1 MTERRIGD
9 DDAWFGCHSDRR
21 TTGDGMKLEQSVAR
35 HYTHGSF
42 EPAILEALTAAGKDL
57 DRLAPSDLAP
67 VDEFHIGG
75 RQATADLAA
84 QIGFGAGLHLLDIGC
99 GLGGASR
106 YFAHE
111 RGCRVTGID
120 LTEEYVRW
128 PKRSR
133 GASGWRTGLHTGTA
147 ARSTCRSRR
156 ETFDGA
162 YMLHVGM
169 NIDDKKKAFAEV
181 RRVLKPGGSFAIY
194 DVMRESGEGELS
206 FPVPWAA
213 SPEASFVESAATYR
227 RLPGGCRLCGREGT
241 EPPRI
246 RHRVFPSD
254 ACPGGRDRRTAA
266 ARLANSDG
274 CLGAAEGREHDRQ
287 PRAGLIAPTE
297 IVSRAI

>member
-1 MTERRIGD
+1 
-9 DDAWFGCHSDRR
+9 
-21 TTGDGMKLEQSVAR
+21 MKLEQSVAQ
-35 HYTHGSF
+35 HYTHGSL
-42 EPAILEALTAAGKDL
+42 EPAILAALTTAGKDL
-57 DRLAPSDLAP
+57 DRLVPADLAP

-75 RQATADLAA
+75 RQATTDLAA
-84 QIGFGAGLHLLDIGC
+84 QVEFGAGLHLLDIGC

-120 LTEEYVRW
+120 LTEEYVRVAEALA
-128 PKRSR
+128 RR
-133 GASGWRTGLHTGTA
+133 VGLENQASYRHGSVLDLPFA
-147 ARSTCRSRR
+147 P

-194 DVMRESGEGELS
+194 DVMREKSEGELS
-206 FPVPWAA
+206 FPVPWAT

-227 RLPGGCRLCGREGT
+227 RLLEATGFAVETERSRREFAI
-241 EPPRI
+241 EFFRQM
-246 RHRVFPSD
+246 R
-254 ACPGGRDRRTAA
+254 
-266 ARLANSDG
+266 AR
-274 CLGAAEGREHDRQ
+274 AAETGGPPPLGLHILMGASAPQKVANMIDNLER
-287 PRAGLIAPTE
+287 GLIAPTE

>member
-1 MTERRIGD
+1 
-9 DDAWFGCHSDRR
+9 
-21 TTGDGMKLEQSVAR
+21 MKLEQSVAR

-42 EPAILEALTAAGKDL
+42 KQAIIEALTAAGKDL
-57 DRLAPSDLAP
+57 DRLAPRDLAP

-84 QIGFGAGLHLLDIGC
+84 QTEFGAGLHLLDIGC

-120 LTEEYVRW
+120 LTKEYVRVAEALA
-128 PKRSR
+128 RR
-133 GASGWRTGLHTGTA
+133 VGLENRASYRHGSALDLPFA
-147 ARSTCRSRR
+147 P

-181 RRVLKPGGSFAIY
+181 RRVLKPGGNFAIY

-227 RLPGGCRLCGREGT
+227 RFLEGAGFAVEKERSRREFAT
-241 EPPRI
+241 EFFREM
-246 RHRVFPSD
+246 R
-254 ACPGGRDRRTAA
+254 
-266 ARLANSDG
+266 AR
-274 CLGAAEGREHDRQ
+274 AAETGGPPPLGLHILMGASAPQKVANMIDNLER
-287 PRAGLIAPTE
+287 GLIAPTE